1 MATRHERE
9 RRDALF
15 EEARA
20 IFEAS
25 KAEFEALQ
33 KAVKKT
39 MAEKLFGQRDELH
52 ASPEPREFS
61 GSVFEA
67 IRLLAETVQQV
78 TKK

>member
-1 MATRHERE
+1 MSPMATRHERE

-39 MAEKLFGQRDELH
+39 MAEGRALSGEILREQKRARDKLFLAR
-52 ASPEPREFS
+52 
-61 GSVFEA
+61 V
-67 IRLLAETVQQV
+67 RLAKRLRGR
-78 TKK
+78 K